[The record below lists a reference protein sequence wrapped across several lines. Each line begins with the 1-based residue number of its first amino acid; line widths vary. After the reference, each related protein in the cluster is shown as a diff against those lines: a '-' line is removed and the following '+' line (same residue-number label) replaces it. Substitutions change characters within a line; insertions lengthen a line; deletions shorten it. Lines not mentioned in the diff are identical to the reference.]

1 MLCVSD
7 LCPVAWIPAIL
18 WIIMWA
24 ISDTTEVDEPYTP
37 KRERIEKG
45 SWYMSNVPTAWRRWL
60 TAAHQRAASFVD
72 KGQPSRRKTPHRYI
86 SYSPS
91 HQRRRGRAKNRGM
104 ARSLRLIAIA
114 CLSASTI
121 DHSHAFDS
129 DSVPIAIDNC
139 SRKDFKPGTIKPCN
153 ISVAGIS
160 GAVRCR
166 LMGTVSWTIED
177 DQGRSHD
184 FEVADTPLCTA
195 LPHRLFSPQQWA

>member
-1 MLCVSD
+1 
-7 LCPVAWIPAIL
+7 
-18 WIIMWA
+18 
-24 ISDTTEVDEPYTP
+24 
-37 KRERIEKG
+37 
-45 SWYMSNVPTAWRRWL
+45 MSNVPTAWRRWS
-60 TAAHQRAASFVD
+60 TAAHHRAASFID

-91 HQRRRGRAKNRGM
+91 NQRRRGRAKNRGM